1 MNIFFSP
8 PWRESLSSFNSRDV
22 ATDGCGPSMKVF
34 NLRVFEQLF
43 DDFFNWTLAYQLSV
57 YHHAVRLI
65 ASECNRL
72 ASSQLDRKRIIVG
85 VWLALSLVNIDRSY
99 LVVRMIVCVWRIRE
113 EKASFAGHKDSK
125 TTPTRP
131 SIVLGGN

>member
-1 MNIFFSP
+1 MNIFVASP
-8 PWRESLSSFNSRDV
+8 WDGSLRSFDPRDV
-22 ATDGCGPSMKVF
+22 ATDGCCSSMKVF

-43 DDFFNWTLAYQLSV
+43 DNFFNWTLAYQLSV

-99 LVVRMIVCVWRIRE
+99 LVVRVITFVWRIRE
-113 EKASFAGHKDSK
+113 EKASFAGYKD
-125 TTPTRP
+125 
-131 SIVLGGN
+131 